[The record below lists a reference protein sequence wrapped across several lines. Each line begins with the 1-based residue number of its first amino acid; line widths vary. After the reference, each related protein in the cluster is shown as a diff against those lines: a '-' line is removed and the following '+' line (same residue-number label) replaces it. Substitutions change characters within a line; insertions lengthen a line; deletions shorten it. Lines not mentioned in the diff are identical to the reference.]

1 MLSCVLHS
9 FEGGTCSASALL
21 CTSQVSE
28 AMCRAF
34 KTAGNLDVNSAIVA
48 QLDQVGARLL

>member
-1 MLSCVLHS
+1 MAFDILRNVTDL
-9 FEGGTCSASALL
+9 
-21 CTSQVSE
+21 QVSE

-48 QLDQVGARLL
+48 QLDQIGAKLL